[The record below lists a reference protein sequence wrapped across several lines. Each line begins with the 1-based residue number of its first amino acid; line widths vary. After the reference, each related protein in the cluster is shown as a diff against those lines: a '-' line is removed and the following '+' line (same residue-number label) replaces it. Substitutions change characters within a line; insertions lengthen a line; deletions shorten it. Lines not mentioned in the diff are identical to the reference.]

1 MRHAAVTAL
10 MMSMAGAI
18 GLAGVQTNVDLL
30 AIDDAL
36 TLIRSG
42 SPAEL
47 ARFNEPYRVKVEKA
61 PVDYLE
67 VVTPLRRIVLAGAA
81 KAAVG
86 DRGFGQRQA
95 IDSLAEG
102 GERLDVYAEMTLSP
116 LNTYIGVP
124 DYVVALIDRSGKR
137 LEPTAITRLSRWTPR
152 LPGPPPVP
160 PFQMPTIP
168 RGSPLIGA
176 TVIAG
181 FDLKTLVPD
190 ATYEV
195 VVELEKQELARVSM
209 ALGGMR

>member
-1 MRHAAVTAL
+1 MRHAPLTAIL
-10 MMSMAGAI
+10 MSVAGATA
-18 GLAGVQTNVDLL
+18 LAGVQTNVDLL

-47 ARFNEPYRVKVEKA
+47 TRFNEPYRVKVEKA

-67 VVTPLRRIVLAGAA
+67 VVTPFRRIVLAGVA
-81 KAAVG
+81 KSAVG
-86 DRGFGQRQA
+86 DRSFGQRQA

-102 GERLDVYAEMTLSP
+102 GERLDVYAEMTLNP
-116 LNTYIGVP
+116 FNTYIGVP

-137 LEPTAITRLSRWTPR
+137 LEATATTRLSRWTPR
-152 LPGPPPVP
+152 LAGPPAVP
-160 PFQMPTIP
+160 PFQAVTIP
-168 RGSPLIGA
+168 LGSPLIGA

-181 FDLKTLVPD
+181 FELKTLVPD
-190 ATYEV
+190 ARYDV
-195 VVELEKQELARVSM
+195 IVELGKEELARAGI

>member
-1 MRHAAVTAL
+1 MRHAPLAAI
-10 MMSMAGAI
+10 MMSVAGATA
-18 GLAGVQTNVDLL
+18 LAGVQTNVDLP
-30 AIDDAL
+30 AIDEAL

-47 ARFNEPYRVKVEKA
+47 TRFNEPYRVKVEKA

-67 VVTPLRRIVLAGAA
+67 VVTPFRRIVLMGVA
-81 KAAVG
+81 KSAVG
-86 DRGFGQRQA
+86 DRSFGQRQA

-116 LNTYIGVP
+116 FNTYIGVP

-137 LEPTAITRLSRWTPR
+137 LEATATTRLSRWTPR

-160 PFQMPTIP
+160 PFGMPTIP

-181 FDLKTLVPD
+181 FELKTLVPD
-190 ATYEV
+190 ATYDV
-195 VVELEKQELARVSM
+195 IVELGKEELARAGI